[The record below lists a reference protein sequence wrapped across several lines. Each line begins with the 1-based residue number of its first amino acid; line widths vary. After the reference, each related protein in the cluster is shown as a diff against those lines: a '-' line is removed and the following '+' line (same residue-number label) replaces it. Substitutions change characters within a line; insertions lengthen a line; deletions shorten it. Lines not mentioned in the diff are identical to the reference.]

1 MHTHLAHVAPAAF
14 AGLPI
19 LNVLYAALA
28 SYVLIGSGFAI
39 LRCLPKRHTS

>member
-1 MHTHLAHVAPAAF
+1 MPTHLAHVAPGAF
-14 AGLPI
+14 AGLAM

-39 LRCLPKRHTS
+39 LRCLPRRHTS